1 MQYMGAEAL
10 STMIFSI
17 TTLSTTSENATHRI
31 TASSVMLTVVD
42 VECLV
47 FILFRWA
54 TSCRVVSPA
63 DAFAVAAVLAPAR
76 RLPGGRRQVAALV
89 DHVPLE
95 ELEGAEPDGRLGD
108 GPIHLGVNV
117 SKLYSFFAR
126 AAD

>member
-47 FILFRWA
+47 FILFR
-54 TSCRVVSPA
+54 
-63 DAFAVAAVLAPAR
+63 
-76 RLPGGRRQVAALV
+76 
-89 DHVPLE
+89 
-95 ELEGAEPDGRLGD
+95 
-108 GPIHLGVNV
+108 
-117 SKLYSFFAR
+117 
-126 AAD
+126 